1 LQNLVATFEPGRE
14 LYVSAFDIRTSREVS
29 SIGIWPPK
37 RQAVESQIV
46 SFSRE

>member
-1 LQNLVATFEPGRE
+1 LQYLVAIFEPGRE
-14 LYVSAFDIRTSREVS
+14 LYVSAFDIRASREVP

-46 SFSRE
+46 IFSCE